1 MFTGIIREIGTLL
14 SRREA
19 GDTYLRIACQRAP
32 ETIEI
37 GASIACNGICLTVME
52 AGTNPGANPGASP
65 GADDGRHWFEVAA
78 SAETKDK
85 TTLGAWQP
93 GQRINLEPA
102 LRLGDELGGH
112 IVSGHVDGVGEITGI
127 RAEGDSHRLSLR
139 APEALARFI
148 ASKGSICIDGIS
160 LTVNEVAGST
170 FGVNI
175 IPHTWSVTSLA
186 GAEPGGQ
193 VNLEID
199 LLARYV
205 ARLNE
210 MAG

>member
-1 MFTGIIREIGTLL
+1 MFTGIIREVGALL

-19 GDTYLRIACQRAP
+19 GDTYLRIACRRAP

-52 AGTNPGANPGASP
+52 T
-65 GADDGRHWFEVAA
+65 GADPGPGGDRCWFEVAA
-78 SAETKDK
+78 SAETKNR

-102 LRLGDELGGH
+102 LRLGDEMGGH
-112 IVSGHVDGVGEITGI
+112 IVSGHVDGVGEITGL
-127 RAEGDSHRLSLR
+127 RAEGDSHRLNVR
-139 APEALARFI
+139 APETLARFI

-160 LTVNEVAGST
+160 LTVNEVAGAS

>member
-1 MFTGIIREIGTLL
+1 MFTGIIREVGTLL
-14 SRREA
+14 SRKEA

-32 ETIEI
+32 ETIDI
-37 GASIACNGICLTVME
+37 GASIACNGICLTVIE
-52 AGTNPGANPGASP
+52 TGSEGGQN
-65 GADDGRHWFEVAA
+65 WFEVAA
-78 SAETKDK
+78 SGETKAK
-85 TTLGAWQP
+85 TTLGSWQA
-93 GQRINLEPA
+93 GQRINLEPS

-112 IVSGHVDGVGEITGI
+112 IVSGHVDGVGEITAI
-127 RAEGDSHRLSLR
+127 SAEGDSHRLTLR

-148 ASKGSICIDGIS
+148 ATKGSICVDGIS
-160 LTVNEVAGST
+160 LTVNEVADVDGGST

-186 GAEPGGQ
+186 GAKPGGQ

>member
-1 MFTGIIREIGTLL
+1 MFTGMIREVGTLL

-52 AGTNPGANPGASP
+52 TGTE
-65 GADDGRHWFEVAA
+65 DGRNWFEAAA

-85 TTLGAWQP
+85 PTLGAWQP

-112 IVSGHVDGVGEITGI
+112 IVSGHIDGVGEITGV
-127 RAEGDSHRLSLR
+127 RAEGDSHRLTLR

>member
-1 MFTGIIREIGTLL
+1 MFTGIIREVGTLL

-32 ETIEI
+32 ETIET

-52 AGTNPGANPGASP
+52 AGKNGDQN
-65 GADDGRHWFEVAA
+65 WFDVAA
-78 SAETKDK
+78 SAETKEK
-85 TTLGAWQP
+85 TTLGGWQQ

-102 LRLGDELGGH
+102 LRLGDEMGGH

-127 RAEGDSHRLSLR
+127 RAEGDSHRLTLR
-139 APEALARFI
+139 APEALAKFI
-148 ASKGSICIDGIS
+148 ATKGSICIDGIS
-160 LTVNEVAGST
+160 LTVNEVEGAG

-186 GAEPGGQ
+186 GVEPGGQ

>member
-1 MFTGIIREIGTLL
+1 MFTGIIREVGALL

-37 GASIACNGICLTVME
+37 GASIACNGICLTVMQT
-52 AGTNPGANPGASP
+52 GTV
-65 GADDGRHWFEVAA
+65 DGRHWFEVAA

-112 IVSGHVDGVGEITGI
+112 IVSGHVDGVGEITAI

-139 APEALARFI
+139 APEPLARFI

-160 LTVNEVAGST
+160 LTVNEVDGPV

>member
-1 MFTGIIREIGTLL
+1 MFTGIIREVGTLL
-14 SRREA
+14 IRREA
-19 GDTYLRIACQRAP
+19 GDTYLRIACRRAP
-32 ETIEI
+32 ETIET
-37 GASIACNGICLTVME
+37 GASIACNGICLTVVE
-52 AGTNPGANPGASP
+52 AGSNPGTDP

-160 LTVNEVAGST
+160 LTVNEVAGSS

-205 ARLNE
+205 ARLND

>member
-1 MFTGIIREIGTLL
+1 MFSGIIREVGTLV

-19 GDTYLRIACQRAP
+19 GDSYLRIACQRAP

-52 AGTNPGANPGASP
+52 TGTNTGTNTGVE
-65 GADDGRHWFEVAA
+65 GGRHWFEVSA
-78 SAETKDK
+78 SAETKTK

-102 LRLGDELGGH
+102 LRLGDEMGGH
-112 IVSGHVDGVGEITGI
+112 IVSGHVDGVGEITAI

-160 LTVNEVAGST
+160 LTVNEVAGPD

-186 GAEPGGQ
+186 GAQPGGQ

-205 ARLNE
+205 ARLTE
-210 MAG
+210 MTG

>member
-1 MFTGIIREIGTLL
+1 MFTGIIREVGTLL
-14 SRREA
+14 SRRDT
-19 GDTYLRIACQRAP
+19 GDSYLRIACQRAP

-37 GASIACNGICLTVME
+37 GASIACNGICLTVIE
-52 AGTNPGANPGASP
+52 TGAEGEQN
-65 GADDGRHWFEVAA
+65 WFEVAA
-78 SAETKDK
+78 SGETKAK
-85 TTLGAWQP
+85 TTLGSWQP
-93 GQRINLEPA
+93 NQRINLEPS
-102 LRLGDELGGH
+102 LRVGDELGGH
-112 IVSGHVDGVGEITGI
+112 IVSGHIDGVGEITAI
-127 RAEGDSHRLSLR
+127 RTEGDSHRLTLR

-148 ASKGSICIDGIS
+148 ATKGSICVDGIS
-160 LTVNEVAGST
+160 LTVNEVDGPT

-210 MAG
+210 IAG

>member
-1 MFTGIIREIGTLL
+1 MFTGIIREVGTLL

-19 GDTYLRIACQRAP
+19 GDTYLRIACRRAP
-32 ETIEI
+32 ETIET

-52 AGTNPGANPGASP
+52 AGT
-65 GADDGRHWFEVAA
+65 DQGRHWFEVAA
-78 SAETKDK
+78 STETKGK

-93 GQRINLEPA
+93 GQRINLESA
-102 LRLGDELGGH
+102 LRLGDEMGGH
-112 IVSGHVDGVGEITGI
+112 IVSGHIDGVGEITGI

-160 LTVNEVAGST
+160 LTVNEVDGPS

-186 GAEPGGQ
+186 GAQPGGQ

-205 ARLNE
+205 ARLNDRL
-210 MAG
+210 G

>member
-1 MFTGIIREIGTLL
+1 MFTGLIHEVGTLL

-19 GDTYLRIACQRAP
+19 GDSYLRIGCQRAP
-32 ETIEI
+32 ETIGI

-52 AGTNPGANPGASP
+52 RGTDESQ
-65 GADDGRHWFEVAA
+65 HWFEVAA

-85 TTLGAWQP
+85 TTLGQWRP

-102 LRLGDELGGH
+102 LKLGDELGGH
-112 IVSGHVDGVGEITGI
+112 IVSGHVDGVGEITAV
-127 RAEGDSHRLSLR
+127 REEGDSHRLELR
-139 APEALARFI
+139 APDALARFI
-148 ASKGSICIDGIS
+148 AAKGSICVDGIS
-160 LTVNEVAGST
+160 LTVNEVTDIDGGAS

-186 GAEPGGQ
+186 GVAPGGL

-205 ARLNE
+205 ARLND

>member
-1 MFTGIIREIGTLL
+1 MFTGIIREVGALL

-37 GASIACNGICLTVME
+37 GASIACSGICLTVME
-52 AGTNPGANPGASP
+52 TGT
-65 GADDGRHWFEVAA
+65 DDGRHWFEVAA

-102 LRLGDELGGH
+102 LRLGDEMGGH

-139 APEALARFI
+139 APEALAGFI

-160 LTVNEVAGST
+160 LTVNEVAGSN

-186 GAEPGGQ
+186 KVEPGGQ

>member
-1 MFTGIIREIGTLL
+1 MFTGIIREVGTLL

-37 GASIACNGICLTVME
+37 GASIACNGICLTVIE
-52 AGTNPGANPGASP
+52 TGSDAGSGA
-65 GADDGRHWFEVAA
+65 GRNWFEVAA
-78 SAETKDK
+78 SGETKDK
-85 TTLGAWQP
+85 TTLGDWQP
-93 GQRINLEPA
+93 DQRINLEPA
-102 LRLGDELGGH
+102 LKLGDEMGGH
-112 IVSGHVDGVGEITGI
+112 IVSGHVDGVGEITAI
-127 RAEGDSHRLSLR
+127 SADGDSHRLTLR
-139 APEALARFI
+139 APDALAKFI
-148 ASKGSICIDGIS
+148 ANKGSICVDGIS
-160 LTVNEVAGST
+160 LTVNEVDGAC

-205 ARLNE
+205 ARLSE
-210 MAG
+210 IAG

>member
-1 MFTGIIREIGTLL
+1 MFTGIIREVGTLL

-19 GDTYLRIACQRAP
+19 GDTYLRVGCQRAP

-37 GASIACNGICLTVME
+37 GASIACNGICLTVIE
-52 AGTNPGANPGASP
+52 TGTQ
-65 GADDGRHWFEVAA
+65 DGQNWFEVAA
-78 SAETKDK
+78 SAETRAR

-102 LRLGDELGGH
+102 LRIGDELGGH
-112 IVSGHVDGVGEITGI
+112 IVSGHVDGVGEITAI
-127 RAEGDSHRLSLR
+127 RPEGGSHRLTLR
-139 APEALARFI
+139 APAALARFI
-148 ASKGSICIDGIS
+148 AVKGSICVDGIS
-160 LTVNEVAGST
+160 LTVNEVSDDPAGAT

-186 GAEPGGQ
+186 GAQPGTK

-210 MAG
+210 LPG

>member
-1 MFTGIIREIGTLL
+1 MFTGIIREVGTLL

-32 ETIEI
+32 ETIEV
-37 GASIACNGICLTVME
+37 GASIACNGICLTVIE
-52 AGTNPGANPGASP
+52 TGTYAGPNGNQN
-65 GADDGRHWFEVAA
+65 WFEVAA
-78 SAETKDK
+78 SGETKAK
-85 TTLGAWQP
+85 TTLGTWRP

-102 LRLGDELGGH
+102 LKLGDELGGH
-112 IVSGHVDGVGEITGI
+112 IVSGHVDGVGEITAI
-127 RAEGDSHRLSLR
+127 EADGDSHRLTLR
-139 APEALARFI
+139 APGTLAKFI
-148 ASKGSICIDGIS
+148 ATKGSICVDGIS
-160 LTVNEVAGST
+160 LTVNEVDGPV

-175 IPHTWSVTSLA
+175 IPHTWSATSLA
-186 GAEPGGQ
+186 EAEPGGQ

-210 MAG
+210 MTD

>member
-1 MFTGIIREIGTLL
+1 MFTGIIREVGTLI
-14 SRREA
+14 SRRDT

-52 AGTNPGANPGASP
+52 TGT
-65 GADDGRHWFEVAA
+65 ADGQNWFEVAA
-78 SAETKDK
+78 SAETTSK
-85 TTLGAWQP
+85 TTLAAWQP

-112 IVSGHVDGVGEITGI
+112 IVSGHVDGLGEITNVS
-127 RAEGDSHRLSLR
+127 AEGDSHRLTLHVAES
-139 APEALARFI
+139 LARFI
-148 ASKGSICIDGIS
+148 APKGSICVDGIS
-160 LTVNEVAGST
+160 LTVNEVVDGDDGTS

-186 GAEPGGQ
+186 EAAPGWQ

-199 LLARYV
+199 LMARYV
-205 ARLNE
+205 ARLND

>member
-1 MFTGIIREIGTLL
+1 MFTGIIREVGSLL
-14 SRREA
+14 TRRDA
-19 GDTYLRIACQRAP
+19 GDTYLRIGCRRAP
-32 ETIEI
+32 ENIET
-37 GASIACNGICLTVME
+37 GASIACNGICLTVVA
-52 AGTNPGANPGASP
+52 AGSDAGQN
-65 GADDGRHWFEVAA
+65 WFEVAA
-78 SAETKDK
+78 SSETKAK

-112 IVSGHVDGVGEITGI
+112 IVSGHVDGIGEIAAI
-127 RAEGDSHRLSLR
+127 RPEGDSHRLTIKIP
-139 APEALARFI
+139 AGLAKFI
-148 ASKGSICIDGIS
+148 ASKGSIAVDGIS
-160 LTVNEVAGST
+160 LTVNEVTPDS

-186 GAEPGGQ
+186 GAEPGSQ

-205 ARLNE
+205 ARLTE
-210 MAG
+210 VAG

>member
-1 MFTGIIREIGTLL
+1 MFTGIIREVGTLL
-14 SRREA
+14 SRRES

-37 GASIACNGICLTVME
+37 GASIACNGVCLTVME
-52 AGTNPGANPGASP
+52 TGTDAGQN
-65 GADDGRHWFEVAA
+65 WFEVAA
-78 SAETKDK
+78 SAETTDK

-112 IVSGHVDGVGEITGI
+112 IVSGHIDGVGEITGV
-127 RAEGDSHRLSLR
+127 RAEGDSHRLTLR